1 MDSKGTL
8 ALNQHIY
15 GSQLIADMDCCRYSL
30 TSIHKSEIMF
40 FQIEVQSPW
49 SWIQPFSREKTHFSI
64 RKWANERPKGRPLTC
79 HINPYHRCSSFCVY
93 INPDLHSF
101 GFRKPHVCWQSSIY
115 SHWNPKF
122 VDFAHR
128 IQINCCSL
136 FIQLT
141 YIHIY
146 IYTYVCYCM
155 LPNYQ
160 QWNIRSTGSAVGLAD
175 HTACRPRESK
185 PGWLQMTSY
194 IVDDSCWENNERFVW
209 VHRHLHLQLG
219 FINIMCIYMHIGDF
233 DLIDIGC
240 NYKNKNS
247 QNKRTYIISWYN
259 IIFYTCTNQRK
270 WATSLCLVQGFCV
283 QSLEPATETAGAQCP
298 AISAM
303 E

>member
-1 MDSKGTL
+1 MNLFDNIGHAVQRTSITCLQLKNMLNCTNLSLFPSHSSQTSAGTRGCSAVFFDL
-8 ALNQHIY
+8 AKVPWVWFKHPMYY
-15 GSQLIADMDCCRYSL
+15 GSFLILIIDVLPFVSTSTLICIHLGSENHMCVDKVPFIL
-30 TSIHKSEIMF
+30 TETPNLSILL
-40 FQIEVQSPW
+40 IESKLIVV
-49 SWIQPFSREKTHFSI
+49 H
-64 RKWANERPKGRPLTC
+64 C
-79 HINPYHRCSSFCVY
+79 
-93 INPDLHSF
+93 
-101 GFRKPHVCWQSSIY
+101 
-115 SHWNPKF
+115 
-122 VDFAHR
+122 
-128 IQINCCSL
+128 
-136 FIQLT
+136 T
-141 YIHIY
+141 YNLHIY

-219 FINIMCIYMHIGDF
+219 FINIMCIYIYMHIGDF

-259 IIFYTCTNQRK
+259 IIFYTCPNQRK